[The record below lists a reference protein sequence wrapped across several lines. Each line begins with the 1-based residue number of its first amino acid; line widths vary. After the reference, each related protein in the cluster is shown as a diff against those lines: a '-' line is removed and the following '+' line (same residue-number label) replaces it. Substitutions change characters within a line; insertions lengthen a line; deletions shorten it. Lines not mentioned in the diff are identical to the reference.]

1 MLRLPEVK
9 LQDLVSGFYI
19 HNQMTTGKNILIA
32 KNINYPNLLV
42 EADLST
48 LTYKWDQVPVENFT
62 EYANKYEIPY
72 KELFSDMDRQGLL
85 YPVIIRDLKSNG
97 VFRKYQCGGRR
108 IIWAKRNGYTHISAY
123 NIVDWLTEKGRL
135 ELNEIVQDQWFRID

>member
-1 MLRLPEVK
+1 
-9 LQDLVSGFYI
+9 
-19 HNQMTTGKNILIA
+19 MTTGKNILIA

>member
-1 MLRLPEVK
+1 
-9 LQDLVSGFYI
+9 
-19 HNQMTTGKNILIA
+19 MTTGKNILIA

-97 VFRKYQCGGRR
+97 IFRKYQCGGRR

-123 NIVDWLTEKGRL
+123 NIVDWLTEKGRQDL
-135 ELNEIVQDQWFRID
+135 DQIIKDQWFRID

>member
-1 MLRLPEVK
+1 
-9 LQDLVSGFYI
+9 
-19 HNQMTTGKNILIA
+19 MTIGKNILIA
-32 KNINYPNLLV
+32 KNVNYPNLLV

-48 LTYKWDQVPVENFT
+48 LTYKWDQVPVDQWT
-62 EYANKYEIPY
+62 DYADKYEIPY
-72 KELFSDMDRQGLL
+72 KQLFSDMNQKGLL

-123 NIVDWLTEKGRL
+123 NIVDWLTEKGRQ
-135 ELNEIVQDQWFRID
+135 ELDQIIQDQWFRID

>member
-1 MLRLPEVK
+1 
-9 LQDLVSGFYI
+9 
-19 HNQMTTGKNILIA
+19 MTIGKNILTA
-32 KNINYPNLLV
+32 KNVNYPNLLV

-48 LTYKWDQVPVENFT
+48 RTYKWDQVPVDQWT
-62 EYANKYEIPY
+62 DYADKYDIPY
-72 KELFSDMDRQGLL
+72 KELFSDMDQKGLL

-123 NIVDWLTEKGRL
+123 IIPDWISPLGSEVVDKIVK
-135 ELNEIVQDQWFRID
+135 DQWFRID

>member
-1 MLRLPEVK
+1 
-9 LQDLVSGFYI
+9 
-19 HNQMTTGKNILIA
+19 MTIGKNILTA
-32 KNINYPNLLV
+32 KNVNYPNLLV

-48 LTYKWDQVPVENFT
+48 LTYKWDQVPVDQWT
-62 EYANKYEIPY
+62 DYADKYEIPY
-72 KELFSDMDRQGLL
+72 RKLFSDMDQKGLL

-123 NIVDWLTEKGRL
+123 NIVDWLTEKGRQ
-135 ELNEIVQDQWFRID
+135 ELDQIIKDQWFRID

>member
-1 MLRLPEVK
+1 
-9 LQDLVSGFYI
+9 
-19 HNQMTTGKNILIA
+19 MTIGKNILQA
-32 KNINYPNLLV
+32 KNIHYPNLYV

-48 LTYKWDQVPVENFT
+48 LTYKWDNVPVENFT
-62 EYANKYEIPY
+62 EYADKYEIPY
-72 KELFSDMDRQGLL
+72 KKLFSDMDERGLL

-123 NIVDWLTEKGRL
+123 LVKDWISEKGRK
-135 ELNEIVQDQWFRID
+135 EIDEIVNDQWFRID

>member
-1 MLRLPEVK
+1 
-9 LQDLVSGFYI
+9 
-19 HNQMTTGKNILIA
+19 MTTGKNILIA

-62 EYANKYEIPY
+62 EYANKYDIPY

>member
-1 MLRLPEVK
+1 
-9 LQDLVSGFYI
+9 
-19 HNQMTTGKNILIA
+19 MTIGKNILTA
-32 KNINYPNLLV
+32 KNVNYPNLLV

-48 LTYKWDQVPVENFT
+48 LTYKWDQVPVDQWT
-62 EYANKYEIPY
+62 DYADKYEIPY
-72 KELFSDMDRQGLL
+72 KKLFSDMDQKGLL

-123 NIVDWLTEKGRL
+123 KIVDWLTEKGRQ
-135 ELNEIVQDQWFRID
+135 ELDEIIQDQWFRID

>member
-1 MLRLPEVK
+1 
-9 LQDLVSGFYI
+9 
-19 HNQMTTGKNILIA
+19 MTTGKNILIA

-123 NIVDWLTEKGRL
+123 NIVDWLTEKGRQDL
-135 ELNEIVQDQWFRID
+135 DQIIKDQWFRID

>member
-1 MLRLPEVK
+1 
-9 LQDLVSGFYI
+9 
-19 HNQMTTGKNILIA
+19 MTTGKNILIA

-62 EYANKYEIPY
+62 EYANKYNIPY